1 MPRTYNIDIDSYI
14 GYPISKGYVKSKLQ
28 PMKGKPCAVRIN
40 SYGGDVQTALD
51 IRQQFIDHGQVT
63 AYIIGM
69 TASAATILAM
79 GARKVVMSRYA
90 LMLVHPCSAAVSAW
104 GYYNKEELAKAIEQ
118 LRKTQADLKTLD
130 RVVASIY
137 AAKVGAHN
145 AGSMA
150 ALMQEARWI
159 GAEEALHLGLID
171 EIDPDEQQPDPAKV
185 PMTDAQREHIVACG
199 LPVPTFGMATESTE
213 DESTEDESTEAESAE
228 GESAEAESAEGKSAE
243 AESAEDN
250 ATNAGNTPH
259 TTTEQQMRKSIGEAV
274 RNFFETI
281 FARAAKPSCAAKPA
295 DAKPQGEAKPQGAA
309 AATTDDKP
317 HNTNTPIMNT
327 QTLTPATLCA
337 KFGVAQF
344 TATDGKV
351 TFTIEQIDALEKVIK
366 ALDDEKN
373 EAEAKLNA
381 ADGDTTASAK
391 PSTEPDEGTALPGAE
406 ACDFYRKYGSLI

>member
-90 LMLVHPCSAAVSAW
+90 LMLVHPCSTAVSAW

-137 AAKVGAHN
+137 AAKVGDSN

-171 EIDPDEQQPDPAKV
+171 EIDPDEQQPDPAKE

-199 LPVPTFGMATESTE
+199 LPVPTFGGAAGSMAA
-213 DESTEDESTEAESAE
+213 ESTEAESTAAPAA
-228 GESAEAESAEGKSAE
+228 SI
-243 AESAEDN
+243 
-250 ATNAGNTPH
+250 
-259 TTTEQQMRKSIGEAV
+259 TTTAFATEQQMRKSIGEAV
-274 RNFFETI
+274 RDFFETI
-281 FARAAKPSCAAKPA
+281 FARAAKPSCDAKPA
-295 DAKPQGEAKPQGAA
+295 EAKPQGAA

-337 KFGVAQF
+337 KLGVAHI

-351 TFTIEQIDALEKVIK
+351 TFTTEQIDALEKVIK

-381 ADGDTTASAK
+381 TDGDTTNSAK
-391 PSTEPDEGTALPGAE
+391 PSTEADEGTALPGAE

>member
-1 MPRTYNIDIDSYI
+1 MPRTYHIDIDSYI

-28 PMKGKPCAVRIN
+28 PLKGKPCTVRIN

-90 LMLVHPCSAAVSAW
+90 LMLVHPCSTAVTNW
-104 GYYNKEELAKAIEQ
+104 GYYNKEELAKAIEK
-118 LRKTQADLKTLD
+118 LRKAQADLKTLD

-137 AAKVGAHN
+137 AAKVGDSN
-145 AGSMA
+145 VGKME
-150 ALMQEARWI
+150 ALMHEARWI
-159 GAEEALHLGLID
+159 GAEEALSLGLID
-171 EIDPDEQQPDPAKV
+171 EIDPDEEQPDPAKE

-199 LPVPTFGMATESTE
+199 LPVPTFNTNTASTNTNTASITTTAT
-213 DESTEDESTEAESAE
+213 A
-228 GESAEAESAEGKSAE
+228 
-243 AESAEDN
+243 
-250 ATNAGNTPH
+250 
-259 TTTEQQMRKSIGEAV
+259 TEQQMRKTIGEAV
-274 RNFFETI
+274 RDFFETI

-295 DAKPQGEAKPQGAA
+295 EAKPQGAA
-309 AATTDDKP
+309 AATADDKP

-337 KFGVAQF
+337 KLGVAHI

-351 TFTIEQIDALEKVIK
+351 TFTTEQIDALEEAIK
-366 ALDDEKN
+366 ALEDEKN

-381 ADGDTTASAK
+381 TDGDTTGSAK
-391 PSTEPDEGTALPGAE
+391 PSTEADEGTALPGAE

>member
-14 GYPISKGYVKSKLQ
+14 GYPISKWYVKSKLQ
-28 PMKGKPCAVRIN
+28 PMKGKPCTVRIN

-104 GYYNKEELAKAIEQ
+104 GDYNKEELAKAIEQ

-150 ALMQEARWI
+150 ALMHEARWI

-199 LPVPTFGMATESTE
+199 LPVPTFGMEA
-213 DESTEDESTEAESAE
+213 ESTEATA
-228 GESAEAESAEGKSAE
+228 A
-243 AESAEDN
+243 
-250 ATNAGNTPH
+250 NAGNTPH

-274 RNFFETI
+274 RDFFETI

-295 DAKPQGEAKPQGAA
+295 GAKPQDEAKPQGAA

-337 KFGVAQF
+337 KLGVAQL

-351 TFTIEQIDALEKVIK
+351 TFTTEQIDALEKVIK
-366 ALDDEKN
+366 ALDDAKAD
-373 EAEAKLNA
+373 AEAKLDA
-381 ADGDTTASAK
+381 TDGDTTNSAK
-391 PSTEPDEGTALPGAE
+391 PTTEDDEDTALPGAE

>member
-14 GYPISKGYVKSKLQ
+14 GYPISKGYVKCKLQ

-90 LMLVHPCSAAVSAW
+90 LMLVHPCSASVSTW
-104 GYYNKEELAKAIEQ
+104 GYYNKEELAKAIEG

-137 AAKVGAHN
+137 AAKVGEHN
-145 AGSMA
+145 AGSME
-150 ALMQEARWI
+150 ALMHEARWI
-159 GAEEALHLGLID
+159 GAEEALRLGLID
-171 EIDPDEQQPDPAKV
+171 EIDPDEEQPDPAKE

-199 LPVPTFGMATESTE
+199 LPVPTFGMAA
-213 DESTEDESTEAESAE
+213 ESTEAESTEPGSTVADI
-228 GESAEAESAEGKSAE
+228 A
-243 AESAEDN
+243 
-250 ATNAGNTPH
+250 NAGH
-259 TTTEQQMRKSIGEAV
+259 TTEQQMRKSIGEAV
-274 RNFFETI
+274 RVFFETI

-295 DAKPQGEAKPQGAA
+295 EAKPQGAA

-337 KFGVAQF
+337 KLGVAHI

-351 TFTIEQIDALEKVIK
+351 TFTTEQIDALEKVIK

-381 ADGDTTASAK
+381 TDGDTTNSAK
-391 PSTEPDEGTALPGAE
+391 PSTEADEGTALPGAE

>member
-28 PMKGKPCAVRIN
+28 PMKGKPCTVRIN

-137 AAKVGAHN
+137 AAKVGEHN

-199 LPVPTFGMATESTE
+199 LPVPTFGMEAESAE
-213 DESTEDESTEAESAE
+213 AGSAEAGSAEAESTEAEST
-228 GESAEAESAEGKSAE
+228 EAT
-243 AESAEDN
+243 

-274 RNFFETI
+274 RDFFETI

-295 DAKPQGEAKPQGAA
+295 EAKPQGAA

-317 HNTNTPIMNT
+317 HNTNNPIMNT

-337 KFGVAQF
+337 KLGVAQL

-351 TFTIEQIDALEKVIK
+351 TLTTGQIDALEKVVK

-373 EAEAKLNA
+373 EAEAQLA
-381 ADGDTTASAK
+381 ATDGDTTGSAK
-391 PSTEPDEGTALPGAE
+391 PTDEPDEGTALPGAE
-406 ACDFYRKYGSLI
+406 ACDFYRKFGSLI

>member
-1 MPRTYNIDIDSYI
+1 MPRTYHIDIDSYI

-28 PMKGKPCAVRIN
+28 PLKGKPCAVRIN

-90 LMLVHPCSAAVSAW
+90 LMLVHPCSAGVSKL
-104 GYYNKEELAKAIEQ
+104 GYYNKEELAEAIED

-137 AAKVGAHN
+137 AAKVGDN
-145 AGSMA
+145 NVGKME
-150 ALMQEARWI
+150 ALMHEARWI
-159 GAEEALHLGLID
+159 GAEEALRLGLID
-171 EIDPDEQQPDPAKV
+171 EIDPDEEQPDPAKE

-199 LPVPTFGMATESTE
+199 LPVPTFNTNTASTNTNTASITTTAT
-213 DESTEDESTEAESAE
+213 A
-228 GESAEAESAEGKSAE
+228 
-243 AESAEDN
+243 
-250 ATNAGNTPH
+250 
-259 TTTEQQMRKSIGEAV
+259 TEQQMRKTIGEAV
-274 RNFFETI
+274 RDFFETI
-281 FARAAKPSCAAKPA
+281 FARAAKPSCAAKSA
-295 DAKPQGEAKPQGAA
+295 EAKPQGAA
-309 AATTDDKP
+309 AATAEDKP

-337 KFGVAQF
+337 KLGVAHI

-351 TFTIEQIDALEKVIK
+351 TFTTEQIDALEKAIK

-381 ADGDTTASAK
+381 ADGDTTGSAK
-391 PSTEPDEGTALPGAE
+391 PSTEADEGTALPGAE

>member
-1 MPRTYNIDIDSYI
+1 MPRTYHIDIDSYI

-28 PMKGKPCAVRIN
+28 PMKGKPCTVRIN

-90 LMLVHPCSAAVSAW
+90 LMLVHPCSAGVSEW
-104 GYYNKEELAKAIEQ
+104 GYYNKEELAKAIEG

-137 AAKVGAHN
+137 AAKVGDSN
-145 AGSMA
+145 ADSMA
-150 ALMQEARWI
+150 ALMHEARWI
-159 GAEEALHLGLID
+159 GAEEALRLGLID
-171 EIDPDEQQPDPAKV
+171 EIDPGEEQPDPAKE

-199 LPVPTFGMATESTE
+199 LPVPTFSTTTANTNTSTASITTTAT
-213 DESTEDESTEAESAE
+213 A
-228 GESAEAESAEGKSAE
+228 
-243 AESAEDN
+243 
-250 ATNAGNTPH
+250 
-259 TTTEQQMRKSIGEAV
+259 TEQQMRKTIGEAV
-274 RNFFETI
+274 RDFFETI
-281 FARAAKPSCAAKPA
+281 FARAAKPSCAAKP
-295 DAKPQGEAKPQGAA
+295 QGAA
-309 AATTDDKP
+309 AADDKP
-317 HNTNTPIMNT
+317 HNTNTPTMNT
-327 QTLTPATLCA
+327 KTLTPATLCA
-337 KFGVAQF
+337 KLGVAHI

-351 TFTIEQIDALEKVIK
+351 TFTTEQIDALEKVIK

-373 EAEAKLNA
+373 EAEAALNST
-381 ADGDTTASAK
+381 DGDTTGSAK
-391 PSTEPDEGTALPGAE
+391 PSTEADEGTALPGAE

>member
-1 MPRTYNIDIDSYI
+1 MPRTYHIDIDSYI
-14 GYPISKGYVKSKLQ
+14 GYPISKGYVKSKLE

-90 LMLVHPCSAAVSAW
+90 LMLVHPCSAGVSAW
-104 GYYNKEELAKAIEQ
+104 GYYNKEELAKAIERM
-118 LRKTQADLKTLD
+118 RKTQADLKTLD

-137 AAKVGAHN
+137 AAKVGDSN
-145 AGSMA
+145 VGKME
-150 ALMQEARWI
+150 ALMHEARWI
-159 GAEEALHLGLID
+159 GAEEALRLGLID
-171 EIDPDEQQPDPAKV
+171 EIDPDEQQPDPAKE

-199 LPVPTFGMATESTE
+199 LPVPTFGMAAESMTAA
-213 DESTEDESTEAESAE
+213 STEAGSTE
-228 GESAEAESAEGKSAE
+228 GTA
-243 AESAEDN
+243 
-250 ATNAGNTPH
+250 ATI
-259 TTTEQQMRKSIGEAV
+259 TTTATATEQQMRKSIGEAV
-274 RNFFETI
+274 RVFFETI
-281 FARAAKPSCAAKPA
+281 FARAAKPSCAAKPQG
-295 DAKPQGEAKPQGAA
+295 DAKAAKPQGAA
-309 AATTDDKP
+309 AATTADKP
-317 HNTNTPIMNT
+317 HNSNTPTMNT
-327 QTLTPATLCA
+327 KTLTPATLCA
-337 KFGVAQF
+337 KLGVAHI

-351 TFTIEQIDALEKVIK
+351 TFTTEQIDELEKVIK

-381 ADGDTTASAK
+381 TDGDTTGSAK
-391 PSTEPDEGTALPGAE
+391 PSTEADEGTALPGAE

>member
-1 MPRTYNIDIDSYI
+1 MPRTYHIDIDSYI

-28 PMKGKPCAVRIN
+28 PLKGKPCTVRIN

-90 LMLVHPCSAAVSAW
+90 LMLVHPCSTAVTNW
-104 GYYNKEELAKAIEQ
+104 GYYNKEELAKAIEK
-118 LRKTQADLKTLD
+118 LRKAQADLKTLD

-137 AAKVGAHN
+137 AAKVGDSN
-145 AGSMA
+145 VGKME
-150 ALMQEARWI
+150 ALMHEARWI
-159 GAEEALHLGLID
+159 GAEEALRLGLID
-171 EIDPDEQQPDPAKV
+171 EIDPDEEQPDPAKE

-199 LPVPTFGMATESTE
+199 LPVPTFNTNTASTNTNTASITTTAT
-213 DESTEDESTEAESAE
+213 A
-228 GESAEAESAEGKSAE
+228 
-243 AESAEDN
+243 
-250 ATNAGNTPH
+250 
-259 TTTEQQMRKSIGEAV
+259 TEQQMRKTIGEAV
-274 RNFFETI
+274 RDFFETI

-295 DAKPQGEAKPQGAA
+295 EAKPHDAA
-309 AATTDDKP
+309 AATADYKP

-337 KFGVAQF
+337 KLGVAHI

-351 TFTIEQIDALEKVIK
+351 TFTTEQIDALEKAIK
-366 ALDDEKN
+366 ALEDEKN

-381 ADGDTTASAK
+381 TDGDTTGSAK
-391 PSTEPDEGTALPGAE
+391 PSTEADEGTALPGAE

>member
-1 MPRTYNIDIDSYI
+1 MPRTYHIDIDSYI

-90 LMLVHPCSAAVSAW
+90 LMLVHPCSAGVSAW
-104 GYYNKEELAKAIEQ
+104 GYYNKEELAKAIEG

-137 AAKVGAHN
+137 AAKVGDSN
-145 AGSMA
+145 VGKME
-150 ALMQEARWI
+150 ALMHEARWI
-159 GAEEALHLGLID
+159 GAEEALRLGLID
-171 EIDPDEQQPDPAKV
+171 EIDPDEQQPDPAKE

-199 LPVPTFGMATESTE
+199 LPVPTFGMAAESMTAA
-213 DESTEDESTEAESAE
+213 STEAGSTE
-228 GESAEAESAEGKSAE
+228 GTA
-243 AESAEDN
+243 
-250 ATNAGNTPH
+250 ATI
-259 TTTEQQMRKSIGEAV
+259 TTTATATEQQMRKSIGEAV
-274 RNFFETI
+274 RVFFETI

-295 DAKPQGEAKPQGAA
+295 EAKPQGAA
-309 AATTDDKP
+309 AATTADKP

-337 KFGVAQF
+337 KLGVAQL

-351 TFTIEQIDALEKVIK
+351 TLTTGQIDALEKVIK
-366 ALDDEKN
+366 ALDDAKAD
-373 EAEAKLNA
+373 AEAQLNA
-381 ADGDTTASAK
+381 TDGDTTDSAK
-391 PSTEPDEGTALPGAE
+391 PTDEADEDSALPGAE
-406 ACDFYRKYGSLI
+406 ACDFYRKFGSLI

>member
-1 MPRTYNIDIDSYI
+1 MPRTYHIDIDSYI

-79 GARKVVMSRYA
+79 GAHKVVMSRYA
-90 LMLVHPCSAAVSAW
+90 LMLVHPCSTEVSAL
-104 GYYNKEELAKAIEQ
+104 GYYNKEELTKAIER
-118 LRKTQADLKTLD
+118 LRKAQTDLKTLD

-137 AAKVGAHN
+137 AAKVGDSN
-145 AGSMA
+145 VGKME
-150 ALMQEARWI
+150 ALMHEARWI
-159 GAEEALHLGLID
+159 GAEEALRLGLID
-171 EIDPDEQQPDPAKV
+171 EIDPDEQQPDPAKE

-199 LPVPTFGMATESTE
+199 LPVPTFGMAAGSMAAA
-213 DESTEDESTEAESAE
+213 STEAGSTE
-228 GESAEAESAEGKSAE
+228 GTAA
-243 AESAEDN
+243 
-250 ATNAGNTPH
+250 ATI
-259 TTTEQQMRKSIGEAV
+259 TTTATATVQQMRKTIGEAV
-274 RNFFETI
+274 RDFFETI

-295 DAKPQGEAKPQGAA
+295 EAKPQGAA

-337 KFGVAQF
+337 KLGVAHI

-351 TFTIEQIDALEKVIK
+351 TFTTEQIDALEKVIK
-366 ALDDEKN
+366 ALDDDKN

-381 ADGDTTASAK
+381 TDGDTTGSAK

>member
-104 GYYNKEELAKAIEQ
+104 GYYNKEELAKAIED

-199 LPVPTFGMATESTE
+199 LPVPTFGMEAESTEAESTE
-213 DESTEDESTEAESAE
+213 DESTED
-228 GESAEAESAEGKSAE
+228 
-243 AESAEDN
+243 ESAEDN

-259 TTTEQQMRKSIGEAV
+259 TTTTEQQMRKSIGEAV
-274 RNFFETI
+274 RDFFETI

-295 DAKPQGEAKPQGAA
+295 EAKPQGAA
-309 AATTDDKP
+309 AATAATTADKP
-317 HNTNTPIMNT
+317 HNTNNPVMNT

-337 KFGVAQF
+337 KLGVAQL

-351 TFTIEQIDALEKVIK
+351 TFTTEQIEALEKVIK
-366 ALDDEKN
+366 ALDDAKAD
-373 EAEAKLNA
+373 AEAKLDA
-381 ADGDTTASAK
+381 TDGDTTNSAK
-391 PSTEPDEGTALPGAE
+391 PTTEDDEGTALPGAE
-406 ACDFYRKYGSLI
+406 ACDFYRKFGSLI

>member
-14 GYPISKGYVKSKLQ
+14 GYPISKGYVKCKLQ

-90 LMLVHPCSAAVSAW
+90 LMLVHPCSAAVSTW
-104 GYYNKEELAKAIEQ
+104 GYYNKEELAKAIEG
-118 LRKTQADLKTLD
+118 LRKTQTDLKTLD

-137 AAKVGAHN
+137 AAKVGEHN
-145 AGSMA
+145 AGSME
-150 ALMQEARWI
+150 ALMHEARWI
-159 GAEEALHLGLID
+159 GAEEALRLGLID
-171 EIDPDEQQPDPAKV
+171 EIDPDEEQPDPAKE

-199 LPVPTFGMATESTE
+199 LPVPTFGMTA
-213 DESTEDESTEAESAE
+213 ESTEAESTE
-228 GESAEAESAEGKSAE
+228 PESTVADIA
-243 AESAEDN
+243 
-250 ATNAGNTPH
+250 NAGH
-259 TTTEQQMRKSIGEAV
+259 TTEQQMRKSIGEAV
-274 RNFFETI
+274 RVFFETI

-295 DAKPQGEAKPQGAA
+295 EAKPQGAA

-337 KFGVAQF
+337 KLGVAHF

-351 TFTIEQIDALEKVIK
+351 TLTSEQIDALEKVIK

-381 ADGDTTASAK
+381 TDGDTTNSAK
-391 PSTEPDEGTALPGAE
+391 PSTEADEGTALPGAE
-406 ACDFYRKYGSLI
+406 ACDFYRKYGSLF

>member
-1 MPRTYNIDIDSYI
+1 MPRTYHIDIDSYI
-14 GYPISKGYVKSKLQ
+14 GYPISKGYVKCKLQ

-90 LMLVHPCSAAVSAW
+90 LMLVHPCSAAVSTW
-104 GYYNKEELAKAIEQ
+104 GYYNKEELAKAIEG
-118 LRKTQADLKTLD
+118 LRKTQTDLKTLD

-137 AAKVGAHN
+137 AAKVGDSN
-145 AGSMA
+145 VGKME
-150 ALMQEARWI
+150 ALMHEARWI
-159 GAEEALHLGLID
+159 GAEEALRLGLID
-171 EIDPDEQQPDPAKV
+171 EIDPDEEQPDPAKE

-199 LPVPTFGMATESTE
+199 LPVPTFGGAA
-213 DESTEDESTEAESAE
+213 ESTEAESTE
-228 GESAEAESAEGKSAE
+228 PESTVANIA
-243 AESAEDN
+243 
-250 ATNAGNTPH
+250 NAGH
-259 TTTEQQMRKSIGEAV
+259 TTEQQMRKTIGEAV
-274 RNFFETI
+274 RDFFETI

-295 DAKPQGEAKPQGAA
+295 EAKPQGAA

-317 HNTNTPIMNT
+317 HNTNTPTMNT

-337 KFGVAQF
+337 KLGVAHF

-351 TFTIEQIDALEKVIK
+351 TLTSEQIDALEKVIK

-381 ADGDTTASAK
+381 TDGDTTGSAK
-391 PSTEPDEGTALPGAE
+391 PSTEADEGTALPGAE

>member
-1 MPRTYNIDIDSYI
+1 MPRTYHIDIDSYI

-28 PMKGKPCAVRIN
+28 PLKGKPCTVRIN

-90 LMLVHPCSAAVSAW
+90 LMLVHPCSAGVSKW
-104 GYYNKEELAKAIEQ
+104 GYYNKEELAKAIED

-137 AAKVGAHN
+137 AAKVGDSN
-145 AGSMA
+145 VGKME
-150 ALMQEARWI
+150 ALMQQARWI
-159 GAEEALHLGLID
+159 GAEEALRLGLID
-171 EIDPDEQQPDPAKV
+171 EIAPDEEQPDPAKE

-199 LPVPTFGMATESTE
+199 LPVPTFGMAAESMAA
-213 DESTEDESTEAESAE
+213 ESTEAGSTE
-228 GESAEAESAEGKSAE
+228 GTAA
-243 AESAEDN
+243 
-250 ATNAGNTPH
+250 ATI
-259 TTTEQQMRKSIGEAV
+259 TTTATASEQQMRKTIGEAV
-274 RNFFETI
+274 RDFFETI
-281 FARAAKPSCAAKPA
+281 FARAAKPSCA
-295 DAKPQGEAKPQGAA
+295 AKPQGAA

-337 KFGVAQF
+337 KLGVAHI

-351 TFTIEQIDALEKVIK
+351 TFTTEQIDALEKVIK

-381 ADGDTTASAK
+381 TDGDTTGSAK
-391 PSTEPDEGTALPGAE
+391 PSTEADEGTALPGAE

>member
-1 MPRTYNIDIDSYI
+1 MPRTYHIDIDSYI

-90 LMLVHPCSAAVSAW
+90 LMLVHPCSTAVSTW
-104 GYYNKEELAKAIEQ
+104 GYYNKEELAKAIEG
-118 LRKTQADLKTLD
+118 LRKAQTDLKTLD

-137 AAKVGAHN
+137 AAKVGDSN
-145 AGSMA
+145 VGKME
-150 ALMQEARWI
+150 ALMHEARWI
-159 GAEEALHLGLID
+159 GAEEALRLGLID
-171 EIDPDEQQPDPAKV
+171 EIDPDEEQPDPAKE

-199 LPVPTFGMATESTE
+199 LPVPTFGGAAASMAAG
-213 DESTEDESTEAESAE
+213 STEAGSTAAPAAVLHHH
-228 GESAEAESAEGKSAE
+228 G
-243 AESAEDN
+243 
-250 ATNAGNTPH
+250 H
-259 TTTEQQMRKSIGEAV
+259 TTEQQMRKSIGEAV
-274 RNFFETI
+274 RDFFETI

-295 DAKPQGEAKPQGAA
+295 EAKPQGTA

-317 HNTNTPIMNT
+317 HHTNTPTMNT
-327 QTLTPATLCA
+327 KTLTPATLCA
-337 KFGVAQF
+337 KLGVAHI

-351 TFTIEQIDALEKVIK
+351 TFTTEQIDALEKVIK

-381 ADGDTTASAK
+381 TDGDTTDSAK

>member
-1 MPRTYNIDIDSYI
+1 MPRTYHIDIDSYI

-28 PMKGKPCAVRIN
+28 PLKGKPCTVRIN

-79 GARKVVMSRYA
+79 GAHKVVMSRYA
-90 LMLVHPCSAAVSAW
+90 LMLVHPCSAGVINW
-104 GYYNKEELAKAIEQ
+104 GYYNKEELAEAIEK

-137 AAKVGAHN
+137 AAKVGDSN
-145 AGSMA
+145 VGKME
-150 ALMQEARWI
+150 ALMHEARWI
-159 GAEEALHLGLID
+159 GAEEALRLGLID
-171 EIDPDEQQPDPAKV
+171 EIDPDEEQPDPAKE

-199 LPVPTFGMATESTE
+199 LPVPTFNTNTASTNTNTASITTTAT
-213 DESTEDESTEAESAE
+213 A
-228 GESAEAESAEGKSAE
+228 
-243 AESAEDN
+243 
-250 ATNAGNTPH
+250 
-259 TTTEQQMRKSIGEAV
+259 TEQQMRKTIGEAV
-274 RNFFETI
+274 RDFFETI

-295 DAKPQGEAKPQGAA
+295 EAKPQGAA
-309 AATTDDKP
+309 AATADDKP

-337 KFGVAQF
+337 KLGVAHI

-351 TFTIEQIDALEKVIK
+351 TFTTEQIDALEKAIK
-366 ALDDEKN
+366 ALEDEKN

-381 ADGDTTASAK
+381 TDGDTTGSAK
-391 PSTEPDEGTALPGAE
+391 PSTEDDECTALPGAE

>member
-1 MPRTYNIDIDSYI
+1 MPRTYHIDIDSYI
-14 GYPISKGYVKSKLQ
+14 GYPISKGYVKIKLQ

-79 GARKVVMSRYA
+79 GAHKVVMSRYA
-90 LMLVHPCSAAVSAW
+90 LMLVHPCSAAVTQW
-104 GYYNKEELAKAIEQ
+104 GYYNEEELTKAIDK

-145 AGSMA
+145 ADKMA

-159 GAEEALHLGLID
+159 GAEEALRLGLID
-171 EIDPDEQQPDPAKV
+171 EIDPDEEQPDPAKE

-199 LPVPTFGMATESTE
+199 LPVPTFGMAAESMTA
-213 DESTEDESTEAESAE
+213 ESPEAENS
-228 GESAEAESAEGKSAE
+228 
-243 AESAEDN
+243 
-250 ATNAGNTPH
+250 TVNTVAN

-274 RNFFETI
+274 RDFFETI
-281 FARAAKPSCAAKPA
+281 FARAAKPSCAAKP
-295 DAKPQGEAKPQGAA
+295 QGAA
-309 AATTDDKP
+309 AATDDNKQQ
-317 HNTNTPIMNT
+317 HSNAPIMNT

-337 KFGVAQF
+337 KLGVAHI

-351 TFTIEQIDALEKVIK
+351 TFTTEQIDALEKVIK

-381 ADGDTTASAK
+381 TDGDTTGSAK

-406 ACDFYRKYGSLI
+406 ACEFYRKYGSLI

>member
-1 MPRTYNIDIDSYI
+1 MPRTYHIDIDSYI

-79 GARKVVMSRYA
+79 GAHKVVMSRYA
-90 LMLVHPCSAAVSAW
+90 LMLVHPCSAAVNNW
-104 GYYNKEELAKAIEQ
+104 GYYNKEELAKAIER
-118 LRKTQADLKTLD
+118 LRKAQADLKTLD

-137 AAKVGAHN
+137 AAKVGDSN
-145 AGSMA
+145 VGKME
-150 ALMQEARWI
+150 ALMHEARWI
-159 GAEEALHLGLID
+159 GAEEALRLGLID
-171 EIDPDEQQPDPAKV
+171 EIDPDEQQPDPAKE

-199 LPVPTFGMATESTE
+199 LPVPTFGMSAGSMAAG
-213 DESTEDESTEAESAE
+213 STEAASTE
-228 GESAEAESAEGKSAE
+228 GTAA
-243 AESAEDN
+243 
-250 ATNAGNTPH
+250 ATI
-259 TTTEQQMRKSIGEAV
+259 TTTATASEQQMRKTIGEAV
-274 RNFFETI
+274 RDFFETI

-295 DAKPQGEAKPQGAA
+295 EAKPQGTA

-337 KFGVAQF
+337 KLGVAHI

-351 TFTIEQIDALEKVIK
+351 TFTTEQIDALEKVIK
-366 ALDDEKN
+366 ALDDDKN

-381 ADGDTTASAK
+381 TDGDTTGSAK
-391 PSTEPDEGTALPGAE
+391 PSTEADEGTALPGAE

>member
-1 MPRTYNIDIDSYI
+1 MPRTYHIDIDSYI

-28 PMKGKPCAVRIN
+28 PMKGKPCTVRIN

-90 LMLVHPCSAAVSAW
+90 LMLVHPCSAAVTNW
-104 GYYNKEELAKAIEQ
+104 GYYNKEELAKAIER
-118 LRKTQADLKTLD
+118 LRKTQTDLKTLD

-137 AAKVGAHN
+137 AAKVGDSN
-145 AGSMA
+145 VGKME
-150 ALMQEARWI
+150 ALMHEARWI
-159 GAEEALHLGLID
+159 GAEEALRLGLID
-171 EIDPDEQQPDPAKV
+171 EIDPDEEQPDPAKE

-199 LPVPTFGMATESTE
+199 LPVPTFGMSAESMAA
-213 DESTEDESTEAESAE
+213 ESTEAGSTEE
-228 GESAEAESAEGKSAE
+228 GTAA
-243 AESAEDN
+243 
-250 ATNAGNTPH
+250 ATI
-259 TTTEQQMRKSIGEAV
+259 TTTATATEQQMRKTIGEAV
-274 RNFFETI
+274 RDFFETI

-295 DAKPQGEAKPQGAA
+295 EAKPQGAA

-337 KFGVAQF
+337 KLGVAHI

-351 TFTIEQIDALEKVIK
+351 TFTTEQIDALEKVIK

-381 ADGDTTASAK
+381 TDGDTTGSAK
-391 PSTEPDEGTALPGAE
+391 PSTEADEGTALPGAE
-406 ACDFYRKYGSLI
+406 ACEFYRKYGSLI

>member
-28 PMKGKPCAVRIN
+28 PMKGKPCTVRIN

-90 LMLVHPCSAAVSAW
+90 LMLVHPCSAAVSTW
-104 GYYNKEELAKAIEQ
+104 GYYNKEELAKAIDK

-137 AAKVGAHN
+137 AAKVGERN
-145 AGSMA
+145 VGKME
-150 ALMQEARWI
+150 ALMHEARWI
-159 GAEEALHLGLID
+159 GAEEALRLGLID
-171 EIDPDEQQPDPAKV
+171 EIDPDEEQPDPAKE

-199 LPVPTFGMATESTE
+199 LPVPTFGMTA
-213 DESTEDESTEAESAE
+213 ESTEAESTE
-228 GESAEAESAEGKSAE
+228 PESTVANIA
-243 AESAEDN
+243 
-250 ATNAGNTPH
+250 NAGH
-259 TTTEQQMRKSIGEAV
+259 TTEQQMRKSIGEAV
-274 RNFFETI
+274 RVFFETI

-295 DAKPQGEAKPQGAA
+295 EAKPQGTA

-317 HNTNTPIMNT
+317 HNTNPPIMNT

-337 KFGVAQF
+337 KLGVAHI

-351 TFTIEQIDALEKVIK
+351 TFTTEQIDALEKVIK

-373 EAEAKLNA
+373 DAEAKLNA
-381 ADGDTTASAK
+381 TDGDTTNSAK
-391 PSTEPDEGTALPGAE
+391 PSTEADEGTALPGAE

>member
-1 MPRTYNIDIDSYI
+1 MPRTYHIDIDSYI

-28 PMKGKPCAVRIN
+28 PMKGKPCTVRIN

-79 GARKVVMSRYA
+79 GAHKVVMSRYA
-90 LMLVHPCSAAVSAW
+90 LMLVHPCSAAVTNW
-104 GYYNKEELAKAIEQ
+104 GYYNKEELAKAIER
-118 LRKTQADLKTLD
+118 LRKAQADLKTLD

-137 AAKVGAHN
+137 AAKVGDSN
-145 AGSMA
+145 VGKME
-150 ALMQEARWI
+150 ALMHEARWI
-159 GAEEALHLGLID
+159 GAEEALRLGLID
-171 EIDPDEQQPDPAKV
+171 EIDPDEEQPDPAKE

-199 LPVPTFGMATESTE
+199 LPVPTFGMAAENMTA
-213 DESTEDESTEAESAE
+213 ESTEAASTE
-228 GESAEAESAEGKSAE
+228 GTAA
-243 AESAEDN
+243 
-250 ATNAGNTPH
+250 ATI
-259 TTTEQQMRKSIGEAV
+259 TTTATASEQQMRKTIGEAV
-274 RNFFETI
+274 RDFFETI
-281 FARAAKPSCAAKPA
+281 FARAAKPSCA
-295 DAKPQGEAKPQGAA
+295 AKPQGAA

-337 KFGVAQF
+337 KLGVAHI

-351 TFTIEQIDALEKVIK
+351 TFTTEQIDTLEKVIK

-381 ADGDTTASAK
+381 TDGDTTGSAK
-391 PSTEPDEGTALPGAE
+391 PSTEADEGTALPGAE

>member
-90 LMLVHPCSAAVSAW
+90 LMLVHPCSAGVLEF
-104 GYYNKEELAKAIEQ
+104 GYYNKDELAKAIEG
-118 LRKTQADLKTLD
+118 LRKTQTDLKALD

-137 AAKVGAHN
+137 AAKVGDSN
-145 AGSMA
+145 VGKME

-159 GAEEALHLGLID
+159 GAEEALRLGLID
-171 EIDPDEQQPDPAKV
+171 EIDPDEQQPDPAKE

-199 LPVPTFGMATESTE
+199 LPVPTFGGAAA
-213 DESTEDESTEAESAE
+213 STEAESTE
-228 GESAEAESAEGKSAE
+228 PESTVADIA
-243 AESAEDN
+243 
-250 ATNAGNTPH
+250 NAGH
-259 TTTEQQMRKSIGEAV
+259 TTEQQMRKSIGEAV
-274 RNFFETI
+274 RVFFETI
-281 FARAAKPSCAAKPA
+281 FLRAAKPSCAAKPA
-295 DAKPQGEAKPQGAA
+295 EAKPQGAA

-337 KFGVAQF
+337 KLGVAHI

-351 TFTIEQIDALEKVIK
+351 TFTTEQIDALEKVIK

-381 ADGDTTASAK
+381 TDGDTTNSAK
-391 PSTEPDEGTALPGAE
+391 PSTEADEGTALPGAE

>member
-14 GYPISKGYVKSKLQ
+14 GYPISKGYIKSKLQ
-28 PMKGKPCAVRIN
+28 PMKGKPCTVRIN

-90 LMLVHPCSAAVSAW
+90 LMLVHPCSATVSAW

-145 AGSMA
+145 ADSMA

-199 LPVPTFGMATESTE
+199 LPVPTFGMEA
-213 DESTEDESTEAESAE
+213 ESTEAEST
-228 GESAEAESAEGKSAE
+228 EAESTEGTNTTNMA
-243 AESAEDN
+243 
-250 ATNAGNTPH
+250 NAGH
-259 TTTEQQMRKSIGEAV
+259 TTEQQMRKSIGEAV
-274 RNFFETI
+274 RDFFETI

-295 DAKPQGEAKPQGAA
+295 ETKPQGAA
-309 AATTDDKP
+309 AATAADKP

-337 KFGVAQF
+337 KLGVAQF

-351 TFTIEQIDALEKVIK
+351 TLTTEQIDALEKVIK
-366 ALDDEKN
+366 ALDDAKAD
-373 EAEAKLNA
+373 AEAQLNA
-381 ADGDTTASAK
+381 TDGDTTDSAK
-391 PSTEPDEGTALPGAE
+391 PTDEADEDTALPGAE
-406 ACDFYRKYGSLI
+406 ACDFYRKFGSLI

>member
-1 MPRTYNIDIDSYI
+1 MPRTYHIDIDSYI

-104 GYYNKEELAKAIEQ
+104 GYYNKEELAKAIEG

-137 AAKVGAHN
+137 AAKVGYSN
-145 AGSMA
+145 VGKME
-150 ALMQEARWI
+150 ALMKEARWI
-159 GAEEALHLGLID
+159 GAEEALRLGLID
-171 EIDPDEQQPDPAKV
+171 EIDPDEEQPDPATGH
-185 PMTDAQREHIVACG
+185 MTDAQREHIVACG
-199 LPVPTFGMATESTE
+199 LPVPTFGMTAA
-213 DESTEDESTEAESAE
+213 STEAGSTE
-228 GESAEAESAEGKSAE
+228 GTA
-243 AESAEDN
+243 
-250 ATNAGNTPH
+250 ATI
-259 TTTEQQMRKSIGEAV
+259 TTTATATEQQMRKSIGEAV
-274 RNFFETI
+274 RVFFETI
-281 FARAAKPSCAAKPA
+281 FARAAKPSCAAKP
-295 DAKPQGEAKPQGAA
+295 QGAA
-309 AATTDDKP
+309 AATDDDKQ
-317 HNTNTPIMNT
+317 HHTNTPTMNT
-327 QTLTPATLCA
+327 KTLTPATLCA
-337 KFGVAQF
+337 KLGVAHI

-351 TFTIEQIDALEKVIK
+351 TFTTEQIDELEKVIK

-381 ADGDTTASAK
+381 TDGDTTGSAK
-391 PSTEPDEGTALPGAE
+391 PSTEADEGTALPGAE

>member
-1 MPRTYNIDIDSYI
+1 MPRTYHIDIDSYI

-28 PMKGKPCAVRIN
+28 PLKGKPCTVRIN

-90 LMLVHPCSAAVSAW
+90 LMLVHPCSTAVTNW
-104 GYYNKEELAKAIEQ
+104 GYYNKEELAKAIER
-118 LRKTQADLKTLD
+118 LRKAQADLKTLD

-137 AAKVGAHN
+137 AAKVGDSN
-145 AGSMA
+145 VGKME
-150 ALMQEARWI
+150 ALMHEARWI
-159 GAEEALHLGLID
+159 GAEEALRLGLID
-171 EIDPDEQQPDPAKV
+171 EIDPDEEQPDPAKE

-199 LPVPTFGMATESTE
+199 LPVPTFNTNTASTNTNTASITTTAT
-213 DESTEDESTEAESAE
+213 A
-228 GESAEAESAEGKSAE
+228 
-243 AESAEDN
+243 
-250 ATNAGNTPH
+250 
-259 TTTEQQMRKSIGEAV
+259 TEQQMRKTIGEAV
-274 RNFFETI
+274 RDFFETI
-281 FARAAKPSCAAKPA
+281 FARAAKPSCAAKSA
-295 DAKPQGEAKPQGAA
+295 EAKPQGAA

-337 KFGVAQF
+337 KLGVAHI

-351 TFTIEQIDALEKVIK
+351 TFTTEQIDALEKAIK
-366 ALDDEKN
+366 ALEDEKN

-381 ADGDTTASAK
+381 TDGDTTGSAK
-391 PSTEPDEGTALPGAE
+391 PSTEADEGTALPGAE

>member
-28 PMKGKPCAVRIN
+28 PMKGKPCTVRIN

-90 LMLVHPCSAAVSAW
+90 LMLVHPCSATVSAW
-104 GYYNKEELAKAIEQ
+104 GYYNKEELAKAIER

-137 AAKVGAHN
+137 AAKVGDSN
-145 AGSMA
+145 VGKME
-150 ALMQEARWI
+150 ALMHEARWI
-159 GAEEALHLGLID
+159 GAEEALRLGLID
-171 EIDPDEQQPDPAKV
+171 EIDPDEQQPDPAKE

-199 LPVPTFGMATESTE
+199 LPVPTFGMEAESTEAESTE
-213 DESTEDESTEAESAE
+213 DESTE
-228 GESAEAESAEGKSAE
+228 G
-243 AESAEDN
+243 N

-274 RNFFETI
+274 RDFFETI

-295 DAKPQGEAKPQGAA
+295 EAKPQDEAKPQGAA

-317 HNTNTPIMNT
+317 HNTNTPVMNT

-337 KFGVAQF
+337 KLGVAQL

-351 TFTIEQIDALEKVIK
+351 TLTTEQIDSLEKVIK
-366 ALDDEKN
+366 ALDDAKAD
-373 EAEAKLNA
+373 AEAQLDA
-381 ADGDTTASAK
+381 TDGDTTNSAK
-391 PSTEPDEGTALPGAE
+391 PTTEDDEGTALPGAE

>member
-1 MPRTYNIDIDSYI
+1 MPRTYHIDIDSYI

-28 PMKGKPCAVRIN
+28 PLKGKPCAVRIN

-90 LMLVHPCSAAVSAW
+90 LMLVHPCSTAVTNW
-104 GYYNKEELAKAIEQ
+104 GYYNKEELAKAIEK
-118 LRKTQADLKTLD
+118 LRKAQADLKTLD

-137 AAKVGAHN
+137 AAKVGDSN
-145 AGSMA
+145 VGKME
-150 ALMQEARWI
+150 ALMHEARWI
-159 GAEEALHLGLID
+159 GAEEALRLGLID
-171 EIDPDEQQPDPAKV
+171 EIDPDEEQPDPAKE

-199 LPVPTFGMATESTE
+199 LPVPTFNTNTASTNTNTASITTTAT
-213 DESTEDESTEAESAE
+213 A
-228 GESAEAESAEGKSAE
+228 
-243 AESAEDN
+243 
-250 ATNAGNTPH
+250 
-259 TTTEQQMRKSIGEAV
+259 TEQQMPKTIGEAV
-274 RNFFETI
+274 RDFFETI
-281 FARAAKPSCAAKPA
+281 FARAAKPSCAAKSA
-295 DAKPQGEAKPQGAA
+295 EAEPQGEA
-309 AATTDDKP
+309 AATADDKP

-337 KFGVAQF
+337 KLGVAHI

-351 TFTIEQIDALEKVIK
+351 TFTTEQIDALEKAIK
-366 ALDDEKN
+366 ALEDEKN

-381 ADGDTTASAK
+381 TDGDTTGSAK
-391 PSTEPDEGTALPGAE
+391 PSTEADEGTALPGAE

>member
-1 MPRTYNIDIDSYI
+1 MPRTYHIDIDSYI
-14 GYPISKGYVKSKLQ
+14 GYPISKGYIKSKLQ

-90 LMLVHPCSAAVSAW
+90 LMLVHPCSAAVSTW
-104 GYYNKEELAKAIEQ
+104 GYYNKEELAKAIEG

-159 GAEEALHLGLID
+159 GAEEALRLGLID
-171 EIDPDEQQPDPAKV
+171 EIDPDEEQPDPAKE

-213 DESTEDESTEAESAE
+213 AESAEDESTE
-228 GESAEAESAEGKSAE
+228 GT
-243 AESAEDN
+243 

-274 RNFFETI
+274 RDFFETI

-295 DAKPQGEAKPQGAA
+295 EAKPQGAA

-337 KFGVAQF
+337 KLGVAHI

-351 TFTIEQIDALEKVIK
+351 TFTTEQIDALEKVIK

-381 ADGDTTASAK
+381 TDGDTTNSAK
-391 PSTEPDEGTALPGAE
+391 PSTEADEGTALPGAE

>member
-1 MPRTYNIDIDSYI
+1 MPRTYHIDIDSYI

-28 PMKGKPCAVRIN
+28 PLKGKPCTVRIN

-90 LMLVHPCSAAVSAW
+90 LMLVHPCSAWVLKW
-104 GYYNKEELAKAIEQ
+104 GYYNKEELPKAIED

-137 AAKVGAHN
+137 AAKVGDSN
-145 AGSMA
+145 VGKME
-150 ALMQEARWI
+150 ALMHEARWI
-159 GAEEALHLGLID
+159 GAEEALRLGLID
-171 EIDPDEQQPDPAKV
+171 EIDPDEEQPDPAKE

-199 LPVPTFGMATESTE
+199 LPVPTFNTNTASTNTNTASITTTAT
-213 DESTEDESTEAESAE
+213 A
-228 GESAEAESAEGKSAE
+228 
-243 AESAEDN
+243 
-250 ATNAGNTPH
+250 
-259 TTTEQQMRKSIGEAV
+259 TEQQMRKTIGEAV
-274 RNFFETI
+274 RDFFETI

-295 DAKPQGEAKPQGAA
+295 EAKPQGEA
-309 AATTDDKP
+309 AATADDKP

-337 KFGVAQF
+337 KLGVAHI

-351 TFTIEQIDALEKVIK
+351 TFTTEQIDALEKAIK
-366 ALDDEKN
+366 ALEDEKN

-381 ADGDTTASAK
+381 TDGDTTGSAK
-391 PSTEPDEGTALPGAE
+391 PSTEADEGTALPGAE

>member
-1 MPRTYNIDIDSYI
+1 MPRTYHIDIDSYI

-28 PMKGKPCAVRIN
+28 PLKGKPCTVRVN

-90 LMLVHPCSAAVSAW
+90 LMLVHPCSTAVTNW
-104 GYYNKEELAKAIEQ
+104 GYYNKEELDKAIEK
-118 LRKTQADLKTLD
+118 LRKAQADLKTLD

-137 AAKVGAHN
+137 AAKVGDSN
-145 AGSMA
+145 VGKMET
-150 ALMQEARWI
+150 LMHEARWI
-159 GAEEALHLGLID
+159 GAEEALRLGLID
-171 EIDPDEQQPDPAKV
+171 EIDPDEEQPDPAKE

-199 LPVPTFGMATESTE
+199 LPVPTFNTNTASTNTNTASITTTAT
-213 DESTEDESTEAESAE
+213 A
-228 GESAEAESAEGKSAE
+228 
-243 AESAEDN
+243 
-250 ATNAGNTPH
+250 
-259 TTTEQQMRKSIGEAV
+259 TEQQMRKTIGEAV
-274 RNFFETI
+274 RDFFETI

-295 DAKPQGEAKPQGAA
+295 EAKPQGAA
-309 AATTDDKP
+309 AATTYDKP

-337 KFGVAQF
+337 KLGVAHI

-351 TFTIEQIDALEKVIK
+351 TFTTEQIDALEKAIK

-381 ADGDTTASAK
+381 TDGDTTGSAK
-391 PSTEPDEGTALPGAE
+391 PSTEADEGTALPGAE

>member
-1 MPRTYNIDIDSYI
+1 MPRTYHIDIDSYI

-90 LMLVHPCSAAVSAW
+90 LMLVHPCSAAVSTW
-104 GYYNKEELAKAIEQ
+104 GYYNKEELAKAIERM
-118 LRKTQADLKTLD
+118 RKAQADLKTLD

-137 AAKVGAHN
+137 AAKVGDSN
-145 AGSMA
+145 VGKME

-159 GAEEALHLGLID
+159 GAEEALRLGLID
-171 EIDPDEQQPDPAKV
+171 EIDPDEQQPDPAKE

-199 LPVPTFGMATESTE
+199 LPVPTFGMAAA
-213 DESTEDESTEAESAE
+213 STEAESTE
-228 GESAEAESAEGKSAE
+228 PESTVADIA
-243 AESAEDN
+243 
-250 ATNAGNTPH
+250 NAGH
-259 TTTEQQMRKSIGEAV
+259 TEQQMRKSIGEAV
-274 RNFFETI
+274 RDFFETI
-281 FARAAKPSCAAKPA
+281 FARAAKPSCA
-295 DAKPQGEAKPQGAA
+295 AKPQGAA

-337 KFGVAQF
+337 KLGVAHI
-344 TATDGKV
+344 TATDGKL
-351 TFTIEQIDALEKVIK
+351 TFTTEQIDALEKVIK

-381 ADGDTTASAK
+381 TDGDTTGSAK
-391 PSTEPDEGTALPGAE
+391 PSTEADEGTALPGAE
-406 ACDFYRKYGSLI
+406 ACDFYRKYGSLL

>member
-90 LMLVHPCSAAVSAW
+90 LMLVHPCSAAVTQW

-137 AAKVGAHN
+137 AAKVGEHN

-171 EIDPDEQQPDPAKV
+171 EIDPDEQQPDPAKE

-199 LPVPTFGMATESTE
+199 LPVPTFGGAT
-213 DESTEDESTEAESAE
+213 ESTEAESTEPGSTVADI
-228 GESAEAESAEGKSAE
+228 A
-243 AESAEDN
+243 
-250 ATNAGNTPH
+250 NAGH
-259 TTTEQQMRKSIGEAV
+259 TTEQQMRKSIGEAV
-274 RNFFETI
+274 RDFFETI
-281 FARAAKPSCAAKPA
+281 FARAAKPSCDAKPA
-295 DAKPQGEAKPQGAA
+295 EAKPQGTA

-317 HNTNTPIMNT
+317 HNTNTPTMNT

-337 KFGVAQF
+337 KLGVAHI

-351 TFTIEQIDALEKVIK
+351 TFTTEQIDALEKVIK

-381 ADGDTTASAK
+381 TDGDTTGSAK

>member
-1 MPRTYNIDIDSYI
+1 MPRTYHIDIDSYI

-28 PMKGKPCAVRIN
+28 PMKGKPCTVRIN

-90 LMLVHPCSAAVSAW
+90 LMLVHPCSTAVTNC
-104 GYYNKEELAKAIEQ
+104 GYYNKEELAKAIEK
-118 LRKTQADLKTLD
+118 LRKAQADLKTLD

-137 AAKVGAHN
+137 AAKVGDSN
-145 AGSMA
+145 VGKME
-150 ALMQEARWI
+150 ALMHEARWI
-159 GAEEALHLGLID
+159 GAEEALRLGLID
-171 EIDPDEQQPDPAKV
+171 EIDPDEEQPDPAKE

-199 LPVPTFGMATESTE
+199 LPVPTFDTNTASTNTNTASITTTAT
-213 DESTEDESTEAESAE
+213 A
-228 GESAEAESAEGKSAE
+228 
-243 AESAEDN
+243 
-250 ATNAGNTPH
+250 
-259 TTTEQQMRKSIGEAV
+259 TEQQMRKTIGEAV
-274 RNFFETI
+274 LDFFETI
-281 FARAAKPSCAAKPA
+281 FARAAKPSCAAKSA
-295 DAKPQGEAKPQGAA
+295 EAKPQGAA
-309 AATTDDKP
+309 AATADDKP

-337 KFGVAQF
+337 KLGVAHI

-351 TFTIEQIDALEKVIK
+351 TFTTEQIDALEKAIK
-366 ALDDEKN
+366 ALEDEKN

-381 ADGDTTASAK
+381 TDGDTTGSAK
-391 PSTEPDEGTALPGAE
+391 PSTEADEGTALPGAE